1 MQTQGGVVMNL
12 GQFIKQKRL
21 EKNLTMEQLGNMIGK
36 NKAFISRLENNKVKT
51 LKNDI
56 IEPLA
61 NALSIPV
68 IALFEGFDENGNKK
82 DNVEEVTPQ
91 EFVFEVK
98 ELLSKTTNLTE
109 QQKQHLMHTLE
120 FICSEDK

>member
-1 MQTQGGVVMNL
+1 MNL

-21 EKNLTMEQLGNMIGK
+21 ENNLTLEQLGNAIGK

-51 LKNDI
+51 LKNDV

-61 NALSIPV
+61 NALGISV

-82 DNVEEVTPQ
+82 DNTEEVTPQ
-91 EFVFEVK
+91 EFVYKVK
-98 ELLSKTTNLTE
+98 ELLNKTTILTE
-109 QQKQHLMHTLE
+109 QQKQHLMNTLE
-120 FICSEDK
+120 FICNEE

>member
-1 MQTQGGVVMNL
+1 MSL
-12 GQFIKQKRL
+12 GQFIRQKRL
-21 EKNLTMEQLGNMIGK
+21 EKNLTMEQLGSAIGK

-61 NALSIPV
+61 NALCISV
-68 IALFEGFDENGNKK
+68 IALFEGFDENGNSK
-82 DNVEEVTPQ
+82 DTVQQVTPK

-98 ELLSKTTNLTE
+98 ELLEKTTDLSD
-109 QQKQHLMHTLE
+109 QQKQYLLNTLE
-120 FICSEDK
+120 IVCSEEK

>member
-1 MQTQGGVVMNL
+1 MNL

-21 EKNLTMEQLGNMIGK
+21 EKNLTMEQLGNAIGK

-61 NALSIPV
+61 NALGIPV
-68 IALFEGFDENGNKK
+68 IALFEGFDENGYKK
-82 DNVEEVTPQ
+82 DNIEEISSK
-91 EFVFEVK
+91 EFVYEVK
-98 ELLSKTTNLTE
+98 ELLSKTTSLTE

-120 FICSEDK
+120 FICSDE

>member
-1 MQTQGGVVMNL
+1 MQIKGGVVMNL

-21 EKNLTMEQLGNMIGK
+21 EKNLSMEQLGNAIGK

-61 NALSIPV
+61 NALGIPV

-82 DNVEEVTPQ
+82 NNVEQVTPK
-91 EFVFEVK
+91 EFVYEVK
-98 ELLSKTTNLTE
+98 ELLGKTTNLTE
-109 QQKQHLMHTLE
+109 QQKKHLMHTLE
-120 FICSEDK
+120 FICSEDL

>member
-1 MQTQGGVVMNL
+1 MNL

-21 EKNLTMEQLGNMIGK
+21 EKNLTMEQLGNSIGK

-61 NALSIPV
+61 SALGIPV

-82 DNVEEVTPQ
+82 DNIEQVTPK
-91 EFVFEVK
+91 EFVYEVK
-98 ELLSKTTNLTE
+98 ELLGKTTNLSE
-109 QQKQHLMHTLE
+109 QQKQHLLHTLE
-120 FICSEDK
+120 FICNEEK

>member
-1 MQTQGGVVMNL
+1 MNL

-21 EKNLTMEQLGNMIGK
+21 ENNLTMEQLGNAIGK

-51 LKNDI
+51 LKNDV

-61 NALSIPV
+61 NALGIPV
-68 IALFEGFDENGNKK
+68 IALFEGFDENGNKN
-82 DNVEEVTPQ
+82 DSIEEVSPT
-91 EFVFEVK
+91 EFVYEVQK
-98 ELLSKTTNLTE
+98 LLDKTTKLTE

-120 FICSEDK
+120 FICSEDE

>member
-1 MQTQGGVVMNL
+1 MQIQGGVVMNL

-21 EKNLTMEQLGNMIGK
+21 EKNLTMEQLGNSIGK

-51 LKNDI
+51 LKNDV

-61 NALSIPV
+61 TALGVPV

-82 DNVEEVTPQ
+82 DNVEQVSPR
-91 EFVFEVK
+91 EFVYEVK
-98 ELLSKTTNLTE
+98 ELLDKTINLTE
-109 QQKQHLMHTLE
+109 QQKQHLLHTLE
-120 FICSEDK
+120 FVCTEEE